1 VVNKY
6 IFMKKINLIL
16 LVLFVLSFILTVI
29 GAYMK
34 ILYYP
39 FDNVIITIS
48 LLLYFVVIVGFI
60 ANNFS
65 KIKKL
70 FA

>member
-1 VVNKY
+1 
-6 IFMKKINLIL
+6 MKKINLIL

>member
-1 VVNKY
+1 
-6 IFMKKINLIL
+6 MKRINIIL
-16 LVLFVLSFILTVI
+16 LVLFLLCFILSAI
-29 GAYMK
+29 GAYLK
-34 ILYYP
+34 ILYYH
-39 FDNVIITIS
+39 FANVIISIS
-48 LLLYFVVIVGFI
+48 LMLYFVVIVGFI